1 MAVALTF
8 GTVILQSHWGGDAVC
23 VGSDLNG
30 FGEVAEAWML
40 YFSVWYGSYCQG
52 VATGGVFCKKKRIFF
67 KQFKKPLIVFC
78 NAQELMP

>member
-40 YFSVWYGSYCQG
+40 HFSVWYCSYYQG
-52 VATGGVFCKKKRIFF
+52 VATGGLFCKTKDFF
-67 KQFKKPLIVFC
+67 QAI
-78 NAQELMP
+78 